1 MGLPEGGGGGSSCRR
16 HLAMTDFAKVCLKVH
31 ETLVAYGF
39 SGVLGANRQVEAV
52 PFLTM
57 PHPAI

>member
-1 MGLPEGGGGGSSCRR
+1 
-16 HLAMTDFAKVCLKVH
+16 MTDFAKVCLKVH